1 MKSFTLLILS
11 VIIAA
16 ASAINEPVASPAAA
30 IERELAEYE
39 RQLGTGITG
48 TPTKNPPRPSGG
60 VSAIRLVILW
70 QLAAILFVIGCI
82 AGAVG

>member
-1 MKSFTLLILS
+1 MKSFTLFIC
-11 VIIAA
+11 AA
-16 ASAINEPVASPAAA
+16 IVASSAAVNEPVASPAAA
-30 IERELAEYE
+30 VERELAEYE

-82 AGAVG
+82 AGAG